1 MIPFIWHSQ
10 KIGKNFGYFSCQYF
24 FLKYLFRQ
32 GKQKKK
38 NKQMG
43 LHQTKKFLHSK
54 EIINKMKR
62 QPTKWKDI
70 FTYDTSDKG
79 LISKIYKMAVFL
91 QLPINCNYFK
101 K

>member
-1 MIPFIWHSQ
+1 
-10 KIGKNFGYFSCQYF
+10 
-24 FLKYLFRQ
+24 
-32 GKQKKK
+32 
-38 NKQMG
+38 MG

-91 QLPINCNYFK
+91 QLPVNCNYFK
-101 K
+101 KNNKILKI